1 MQDMDPQSTRAQFT
15 QVTTPGELAPMQV
28 SKVNHLPSPSIAM
41 ELDTPRTVEV
51 VAGDGI
57 PTGAWA
63 AGLFDCF
70 DNLMPN
76 CFMVTFCPCVALAQL
91 STRLGIA
98 SYRVVLS
105 LLLFVI
111 VVELTMFTLVWT
123 TGEHDDDSSDEYY
136 SYRWTHLHD
145 SDDKVVNVTFVI
157 ITLIVQMLLFVYIW
171 QLRVKTRTR
180 FQLPGNA
187 VTDCL
192 SSWFCS
198 CCTVAQLRT
207 HVRCYQPGD
216 CSFGAPDVLQ
226 AYPGK
231 SYAV

>member
-1 MQDMDPQSTRAQFT
+1 MQNMDPQSTRAQFT
-15 QVTTPGELAPMQV
+15 QVTTPGDLAQV
-28 SKVNHLPSPSIAM
+28 NTVNHLPSPSMAL
-41 ELDTPRTVEV
+41 ELDTPRTMEV

-91 STRLGIA
+91 STRLGVA
-98 SYRVVLS
+98 SYKVMLS
-105 LLLFVI
+105 LLLFVTA
-111 VVELTMFTLVWT
+111 VELTTFTLIWAT
-123 TGEHDDDSSDEYY
+123 AANG
-136 SYRWTHLHD
+136 
-145 SDDKVVNVTFVI
+145 TFVI

-171 QLRVKTRTR
+171 QLRSKMRMR

-187 VTDCL
+187 ATDCL

-207 HVRCYQPGD
+207 HVRCYQPGN
-216 CSFGAPDVLQ
+216 CAFGAPDVLQ

>member
-1 MQDMDPQSTRAQFT
+1 MQDMDPKSTRAQFT
-15 QVTTPGELAPMQV
+15 QVTTPGDLAPMHV
-28 SKVNHLPSPSIAM
+28 NRVNHLPSPSIAL

-70 DNLMPN
+70 DNLTPN

-91 STRLGIA
+91 STRLGVA

-105 LLLFVI
+105 LLLFVTA
-111 VVELTMFTLVWT
+111 VELTMFMLIWT
-123 TGEHDDDSSDEYY
+123 TADEDDDSSDEYY
-136 SYRWTHLHD
+136 SN
-145 SDDKVVNVTFVI
+145 DKAVNGTFVV

-171 QLRVKTRTR
+171 QLRTKTRTQ

-187 VTDCL
+187 ATDCL

-207 HVRCYQPGD
+207 HVRSYQPGS
-216 CSFGAPDVLQ
+216 CTFGAPDVLQ

>member
-1 MQDMDPQSTRAQFT
+1 MHDMDPKSTRAQFT
-15 QVTTPGELAPMQV
+15 QVATPGELAPMHV
-28 SKVNHLPSPSIAM
+28 SAVNHLPSPSMAL
-41 ELDTPRTVEV
+41 ELDTPRAVEV

-70 DNLMPN
+70 DNVMPN

-91 STRLGIA
+91 STRLGVA

-105 LLLFVI
+105 LLLFVT
-111 VVELTMFTLVWT
+111 VLELTMFTLIWT
-123 TGEHDDDSSDEYY
+123 TAEDDDSSDEYN
-136 SYRWTHLHD
+136 YRWSHHH
-145 SDDKVVNVTFVI
+145 SNDKVLNGTFVI
-157 ITLIVQMLLFVYIW
+157 ITLAIQMLLFLFIW
-171 QLRVKTRTR
+171 QLRTKTRTR
-180 FQLPGNA
+180 FQLPGSA
-187 VTDCL
+187 MTDCL

-207 HVRCYQPGD
+207 HVRSYQPGD
-216 CSFGAPDVLQ
+216 CTFGAPDVLQ

-231 SYAV
+231 SCEV

>member
-15 QVTTPGELAPMQV
+15 QVTTPAEPDVPAV
-28 SKVNHLPSPSIAM
+28 NNHLPSPSMAL
-41 ELDTPRTVEV
+41 ELDTPRAMEV
-51 VAGDGI
+51 VVGDGI

-70 DNLMPN
+70 DNMMPN
-76 CFMVTFCPCVALAQL
+76 CFLVTLCPCVALAQL
-91 STRLGIA
+91 STRLGVP
-98 SYRVVLS
+98 SYRFILS
-105 LLLFVI
+105 LLLLVT
-111 VVELTMFTLVWT
+111 VLELTMLALVWT
-123 TGEHDDDSSDEYY
+123 APDDGYFNYAWEHRSHSGDE
-136 SYRWTHLHD
+136 T
-145 SDDKVVNVTFVI
+145 VNATFVA
-157 ITLIVQMLLFVYIW
+157 ITLLVQMLLFVYIW
-171 QLRVKTRTR
+171 QLRVKTRSR

-187 VTDCL
+187 ATDCL

-207 HVRCYQPGD
+207 HVRCYQPGS
-216 CSFGAPDVLQ
+216 CTFGAPDVLQ

>member
-1 MQDMDPQSTRAQFT
+1 MQDMDPKSTRAQFT
-15 QVTTPGELAPMQV
+15 QVSTPGDLAPMHV
-28 SKVNHLPSPSIAM
+28 STVDHLPSPSMAL
-41 ELDTPRTVEV
+41 ELDTPRAVEF

-70 DNLMPN
+70 DNVMPN

-91 STRLGIA
+91 STRLGVA

-105 LLLFVI
+105 LLLFVT
-111 VVELTMFTLVWT
+111 VLELTMFTLIWT
-123 TGEHDDDSSDEYY
+123 TAEDDDSSDEYY
-136 SYRWTHLHD
+136 NYRWTHHH
-145 SDDKVVNVTFVI
+145 SNDKVLNGTFVI
-157 ITLIVQMLLFVYIW
+157 MTLTVQMLLFLYIW
-171 QLRVKTRTR
+171 HLRTKTRTR
-180 FQLPGNA
+180 FQLPGSA

-207 HVRCYQPGD
+207 HVRSYQPGD
-216 CSFGAPDVLQ
+216 CTFGAPDVLQ

>member
-15 QVTTPGELAPMQV
+15 KVATPGEPDAKCV
-28 SKVNHLPSPSIAM
+28 NNHLPSPSMAL
-41 ELDTPRTVEV
+41 ELDTPRAMEV
-51 VAGDGI
+51 VAGNGI

-76 CFMVTFCPCVALAQL
+76 CCMVTLCPCVALAQL
-91 STRLGIA
+91 STRLGVA
-98 SYRVVLS
+98 SYRLILG
-105 LLLFVI
+105 LLLLVTA
-111 VVELTMFTLVWT
+111 VELTMFAIVST
-123 TGEHDDDSSDEYY
+123 TDYEDSSDGSGSGYY
-136 SYRWTHLHD
+136 YYAWEHRDRSLAY
-145 SDDKVVNVTFVI
+145 SSFVV
-157 ITLIVQMLLFVYIW
+157 ITLLVQMLLFVYIW
-171 QLRVKTRTR
+171 QLRIKTRTR

-187 VTDCL
+187 ASDCL

-198 CCTVAQLRT
+198 CCSVAQLRT

>member
-1 MQDMDPQSTRAQFT
+1 MQDMDPKSTRAQFT
-15 QVTTPGELAPMQV
+15 QLPTPGELAPAHV
-28 SKVNHLPSPSIAM
+28 SPVNHVPSPSMALEM
-41 ELDTPRTVEV
+41 DTPRTVEF

-63 AGLFDCF
+63 AGLFDCLE
-70 DNLMPN
+70 NLTPN

-91 STRLGIA
+91 STRLGVA
-98 SYRVVLS
+98 SYKVALS
-105 LLLFVI
+105 LLLFVTA
-111 VVELTMFTLVWT
+111 VELVMFTLIWAT
-123 TGEHDDDSSDEYY
+123 AEDDDDSSDEYY
-136 SYRWTHLHD
+136 SYNWTHRNGSHD
-145 SDDKVVNVTFVI
+145 REVDGTFVV
-157 ITLIVQMLLFVYIW
+157 ITLFMQMLLCAYIW
-171 QLRVKTRTR
+171 QLRFKTRTR

-187 VTDCL
+187 ATDCL

-207 HVRCYQPGD
+207 HVRSYQPGS
-216 CSFGAPDVLQ
+216 CTFGAPDVLQ